1 MRTTKLTRKQK
12 LLLAEKGLKPE
23 NWQLEKETPELLYI
37 VNKNGNRRL
46 IKKEM

>member
-23 NWQLEKETPELLYI
+23 NWRLEKETSDLLYI
-37 VNKNGNRRL
+37 ISKNGQRRL
-46 IKKEM
+46 IKK